1 MGKLLYSNFETTS
14 EIIETMLEESEIK
27 RTVKRATLYSFWDKI
42 VPQKFKDKS
51 KPYGMIGKNVMSIA
65 CENHIIAQE
74 LTLIKSDLIEKFKP
88 YSKSLKIKVTDFK
101 FDPKKWSLL

>member
-1 MGKLLYSNFETTS
+1 MGKLLYSNFENTG
-14 EIIETMLEESEIK
+14 EILETMLEESEIK
-27 RTVKRATLYSFWDKI
+27 RTVKRATLYSFWNKI
-42 VPQKFKDKS
+42 VPSKFKDKS

-88 YSKSLKIKVTDFK
+88 YSKSLKISVKDLK

>member
-1 MGKLLYSNFETTS
+1 MGKLLYSNFENTA
-14 EIIETMLEESEIK
+14 EILETMLEKSEIK
-27 RTVKRATLYSFWDKI
+27 RTVKRATLYSFWNKI
-42 VPQKFKDKS
+42 VPAKFKDKS
-51 KPYGMIGKNVMSIA
+51 KPYGMIGKNTMSIA

-74 LTLIKSDLIEKFKP
+74 LSLIKLELLQKFAP